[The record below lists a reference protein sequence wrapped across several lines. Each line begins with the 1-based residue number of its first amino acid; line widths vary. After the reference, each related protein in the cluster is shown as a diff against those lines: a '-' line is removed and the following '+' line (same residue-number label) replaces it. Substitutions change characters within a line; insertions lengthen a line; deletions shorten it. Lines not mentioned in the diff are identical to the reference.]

1 MAFFFELEFGPVSGP
16 GEFTT
21 RVVNAP
27 SGGTQ
32 PAAVQLDVEK
42 LLRDRDALET
52 TVLASAVTARRL
64 LTGPEQELRQ
74 VGRSLFDAMFS
85 GPVLGAYRASVAT
98 AQQRGEPLRVV
109 LRLTDP
115 QLAALPWE
123 ALFDPET
130 GRDICRTWPVVRQIP
145 APFTPEPLK
154 VTPPLRVL
162 GLVASPRGLP
172 PLDVF
177 AEQANLSK
185 ALAAPI
191 AEGLIE
197 LEWLQQ
203 ATWGAMHEKLLS
215 DHWNVLHFIGHGDY
229 DGTSDQGLI
238 ALVGESGRADLV
250 EAEQL
255 ADLLNEARPTPRLVV
270 LNSCS
275 SGEHGTRDLFSSTAA
290 ALVHSGISAVAAMQF
305 TVSDSAAI
313 AFSKGFYTAIAHGR
327 SNDDA
332 TSSGRI
338 EILGTGRGTLE
349 WVTPVLHV
357 RGNLT
362 HLFDLTERPP
372 RTAQNALYAEGIV
385 RPGAKDEHSGGPSL
399 SPIDAVDTAA
409 ADTRSHDGS
418 RVRTMTSAVKEV
430 VGDLFRSKVG
440 PRRRRRRRKAVAIAI
455 AVALATVAAIVGLA
469 IHNRGNTQLYR
480 GYVLAPLPGLT
491 GIDVRAEPKLSSA
504 FVGNLPVNT
513 AVYIV
518 CVAIGEWVD
527 GPGPQGQ
534 PRVSTPIWD
543 KVRTEANGQDLGF
556 VPDAWVN
563 TGGTQSRAPSC
574 KELDA

>member
-27 SGGTQ
+27 SGETP
-32 PAAVQLDVEK
+32 PAAVQLDVER

-52 TVLASAVTARRL
+52 TVLASAVSARRL
-64 LTGPEQELRQ
+64 LTSHEQELRQ
-74 VGRSLFDAMFS
+74 VGRLLFDAMFS

-98 AQQRGEPLRVV
+98 AQQHGEPLRVV

-123 ALFDPET
+123 ALFDSGT
-130 GRDICRTWPVVRQIP
+130 GRYICRTWPVVRQIP

-172 PLDVF
+172 PLDVA
-177 AEQANLSK
+177 AEQAHLSE
-185 ALAAPI
+185 ALATPI

-197 LEWLQQ
+197 LEWLRQ

-215 DHWNVLHFIGHGDY
+215 DHWNVLHFLGHGDY
-229 DGTSDQGLI
+229 DGTNDQGLI
-238 ALVGESGRADLV
+238 ALVGEGGRADLV

-327 SNDDA
+327 SIDDA
-332 TSSGRI
+332 TNSGRI

-362 HLFDLTERPP
+362 HLFDLTARPP
-372 RTAQNALYAEGIV
+372 R
-385 RPGAKDEHSGGPSL
+385 PAKNTPVDV
-399 SPIDAVDTAA
+399 VDTAA
-409 ADTRSHDGS
+409 AGTRSHDDGS
-418 RVRTMTSAVKEV
+418 RVRTKTSVVKQGIGE
-430 VGDLFRSKVG
+430 LLRSKVG
-440 PRRRRRRRKAVAIAI
+440 PRGRRRRKTVAIAI
-455 AVALATVAAIVGLA
+455 AVALATVAAIVGVA
-469 IHNRGNTQLYR
+469 ILNPGLNRGGPQLYR
-480 GYVLAPLPGLT
+480 GYVLSPISGVT
-491 GIDVRAEPKLSSA
+491 GIDVHAEPKLSSA
-504 FVGNLPVNT
+504 LVGNLPVDT
-513 AVYIV
+513 PVYVV
-518 CVAIGEWVD
+518 CVASGNWVE
-527 GPGPQGQ
+527 GPGPKGQ
-534 PRVSTPIWD
+534 PRISTPIWD
-543 KVRTEANGQDLGF
+543 KVRTEVNGRDLGF

-563 TGGTQSRAPSC
+563 TGGTETRAPNC
-574 KELDA
+574 